1 MSKELF
7 KEKAYKMLY
16 QKYKSLYETI
26 YFRASNAK
34 EYGQKDDQLKVI
46 ETIIEKDK
54 YPHIGIQSESDR
66 KIIEMLEYLLDDNQV
81 VK

>member
-1 MSKELF
+1 MEKSLF
-7 KEKAYKMLY
+7 KEKAYKILY
-16 QKYKSLYETI
+16 QKYRNMYDTI
-26 YFRASNAK
+26 FHRAQNAK
-34 EYGQKDDQLKVI
+34 EFGQKDDQLKVI

-81 VK
+81 VR